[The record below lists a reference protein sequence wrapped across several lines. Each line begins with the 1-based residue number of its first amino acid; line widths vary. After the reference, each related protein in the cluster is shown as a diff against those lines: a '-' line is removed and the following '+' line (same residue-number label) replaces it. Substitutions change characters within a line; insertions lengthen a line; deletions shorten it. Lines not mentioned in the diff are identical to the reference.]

1 MAERKSGSSRSR
13 AKSGTRRSATSK
25 TTESKS
31 SASKSSASK
40 SKRKPAPNVNE
51 RIEGLQGWM
60 AEIERKQD
68 RMTKIG
74 GGAAIVAV
82 LASAAALAL
91 GVLGMQNSASD
102 DDLDELRDSVNALSG
117 EVEQQTEQQLGGLN
131 QKITAL
137 ENQVK
142 SLQQQQQQN
151 ASTISSLQ
159 GQVGRGGGGGAGAGA
174 GAGSGAGA
182 VPPLPDAQP

>member
-1 MAERKSGSSRSR
+1 M
-13 AKSGTRRSATSK
+13 
-25 TTESKS
+25 
-31 SASKSSASK
+31 
-40 SKRKPAPNVNE
+40 
-51 RIEGLQGWM
+51 EGLQGWM

-74 GGAAIVAV
+74 GGAGIVAV

-91 GVLGMQNSASD
+91 GVIGMQSNASD

-117 EVEQQTEQQLGGLN
+117 EVEAQTEQQLGGLN

-137 ENQVK
+137 ESQVK

-151 ASTISSLQ
+151 AQTIAGLQ
-159 GQVGRGGGGGAGAGA
+159 SQPRAGDAGVGAGAGA
-174 GAGSGAGA
+174 GALPA
-182 VPPLPDAQP
+182 VPTPGDRP

>member
-13 AKSGTRRSATSK
+13 AKSGTKRSAASKRSTASK
-25 TTESKS
+25 TSTTKASATTKSGSKA
-31 SASKSSASK
+31 SASRAAASK
-40 SKRKPAPNVNE
+40 GRSKPAPNLNE
-51 RIEGLQGWM
+51 RIEGVQGWM

-91 GVLGMQNSASD
+91 GVIGMQGSASD

-117 EVEQQTEQQLGGLN
+117 EVE
-131 QKITAL
+131 
-137 ENQVK
+137 
-142 SLQQQQQQN
+142 
-151 ASTISSLQ
+151 
-159 GQVGRGGGGGAGAGA
+159 
-174 GAGSGAGA
+174 
-182 VPPLPDAQP
+182 